1 MCIGDTNAIRTGRS
15 LCTGVALYALCTT
28 RSLNI
33 TQVILFAV
41 RILQLQ
47 LSIVIHPR
55 GIDTTTVCT
64 IFTGSTI
71 RAWRSVFAV
80 RARNALRPGCSI
92 FSRFA
97 LRSSLSIF
105 TRSALGT
112 RVTLWAFNVH
122 RFRVV
127 LPAVIGPADL
137 PRCGHAGR
145 ISGAIHTLT
154 NILEQCLHL
163 GVIRLQLRWIRRVCL
178 HSRRVIRT
186 WAHIKHA
193 RLRAYTLHQLLTVH
207 SIAVNAQAAHSL
219 LQRRGETLSI
229 HHSGKLAIHAHPH
242 DQIGVCRIQLYH
254 TADLIDILSCHRV
267 FVL

>member
-1 MCIGDTNAIRTGRS
+1 MFALRAGVAFRALFTLWTLRTCIPLGTLFT
-15 LCTGVALYALCTT
+15 LCTYVPFG
-28 RSLNI
+28 
-33 TQVILFAV
+33 
-41 RILQLQ
+41 
-47 LSIVIHPR
+47 
-55 GIDTTTVCT
+55 
-64 IFTGSTI
+64 
-71 RAWRSVFAV
+71 
-80 RARNALRPGCSI
+80 ALRTLCARLPLGTLWARCTI

-112 RVTLWAFNVH
+112 CVTLWAFNVH

-137 PRCGHAGR
+137 PRCGHARR

-163 GVIRLQLRWIRRVCL
+163 GVIRLQLRWIRCVRL
-178 HSRRVIRT
+178 HSCRVIRT
-186 WAHIKHA
+186 RAHIKHA
-193 RLRAYTLHQLLTVH
+193 RLRAYTLHQLLAIH

-229 HHSGKLAIHAHPH
+229 HHSGKLAVHAHPH
-242 DQIGVCRIQLYH
+242 DQIGICGVQLHH
-254 TADLIDILSCHRV
+254 TANLIDILSCHRI